1 MARVVITGGAGA
13 IGSNLVRALLRE
25 SVVEVVIVD
34 DLSSGHEQNIPRD
47 DRVLFLRGSIL
58 DQSVLDR
65 AFNRPVER
73 VFHLAANFAN
83 LSSVHEPEKD
93 LLVNGLGTLRVLG
106 TAHRHGVRR
115 FVYASSSCV
124 YGGRCGALAESMQ
137 EFNPGTPYAAT
148 KLLGERYVEFFSRH
162 HGLDAVIVRYFN
174 TYGPGELPGRYRNVI
189 PNFFYSAMKSQELR
203 ITGSGEETRDFNF
216 VEDTVAGTIRAS
228 EIASSGAV
236 YNIGSG
242 RETTILTVATRINQI
257 VGNPAGIE
265 FVEERKW
272 DTVPRRLASI
282 ERAVSELGYRPAV
295 GIDEGLQ
302 KTYEWLKEQDLTSC
316 FV

>member
-1 MARVVITGGAGA
+1 
-13 IGSNLVRALLRE
+13 
-25 SVVEVVIVD
+25 
-34 DLSSGHEQNIPRD
+34 
-47 DRVLFLRGSIL
+47 
-58 DQSVLDR
+58 
-65 AFNRPVER
+65 
-73 VFHLAANFAN
+73 
-83 LSSVHEPEKD
+83 
-93 LLVNGLGTLRVLG
+93 
-106 TAHRHGVRR
+106 
-115 FVYASSSCV
+115 
-124 YGGRCGALAESMQ
+124 MQ

-302 KTYEWLKEQDLTSC
+302 KTYEWLKEQDLASC
-316 FV
+316 SL